1 MAKPLGKP
9 EEIKVT
15 VNIEGVPLSFL
26 RNDKR
31 QRITGIYDRWQEVD
45 EWGVETEKNYFKVKT
60 SRGHGYDIFHDV
72 PNDRWCLAKI
82 YD

>member
-1 MAKPLGKP
+1 MTRVLKNP

-15 VNIEGVPLSFL
+15 RNIKGVPLGLTRAS
-26 RNDKR
+26 KR
-31 QRITGIYDRWQEVD
+31 EKITAIYDRWKE
-45 EWGVETEKNYFKVKT
+45 EPGKNYFKVKT
-60 SRGHGYDIFHDV
+60 SRGLGYDIFHDV

>member
-1 MAKPLGKP
+1 VIRVLKNP

-15 VNIEGVPLSFL
+15 SNIKGVPVSLA
-26 RNDKR
+26 RAGKR
-31 QRITGIYDRWQEVD
+31 EKITAIYERWE
-45 EWGVETEKNYFKVKT
+45 EEPEKNYFKVKT
-60 SRGHGYDIFHDV
+60 SRGRGYDIFHDV

>member
-1 MAKPLGKP
+1 MTRVLKNP

-15 VNIEGVPLSFL
+15 SNIKGVPVNLT
-26 RNDKR
+26 RAGKR
-31 QRITGIYDRWQEVD
+31 EKITAIYDRWE
-45 EWGVETEKNYFKVKT
+45 EEPEKSYFKIKT

-72 PNDRWCLAKI
+72 PNNRWCLAKI